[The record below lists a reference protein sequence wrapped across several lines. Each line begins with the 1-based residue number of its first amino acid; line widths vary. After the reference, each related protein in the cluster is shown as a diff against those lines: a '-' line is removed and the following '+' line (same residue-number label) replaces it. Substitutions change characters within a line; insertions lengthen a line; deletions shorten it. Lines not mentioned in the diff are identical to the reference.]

1 MNELYINLVIIG
13 IIIVLFLAYI
23 LIGHFYNNYT
33 NYKSNVNTNL
43 IKTKDYINSTT
54 TTLNTNI
61 QTNKDTIDKT
71 ELNLNNKINNV
82 STQLNNS
89 KNDISKINTNI
100 DIIKENNKIDSNNL
114 TNFDRNFKQYF
125 EFRSN
130 NSNINDALY
139 NYRFDVIPNLSLNV
153 LRNITAVS
161 GMTIKTDTTNVMRIC
176 DNSINNNN
184 CIDMNINNGNF
195 EIYPSS
201 ISNNNINNINIYNKN
216 KQKVLASFNLNSN
229 NIYLGGNNDDAAVFI
244 NDSNVYFKNVNFLSK
259 TAKFS
264 DNKNIYDKN
273 NVSLN
278 QNYNTYNY
286 NIDDIIKLNQMS
298 LLITGIYTIIRSNI
312 PDTPNTII
320 INFKSAYDIPVGKTI
335 VIEIF
340 ELANIDNINTE
351 IINTETSS
359 STLFQKAILNQK
371 KLSLTNSSII
381 NANTNIRIKLTDNKF
396 ILPTTYGATENYIS
410 NTISTTIT

>member
-33 NYKSNVNTNL
+33 NYKSNVNNNL

-61 QTNKDTIDKT
+61 QNNKDNLDKT
-71 ELNLNNKINNV
+71 EINLNNKINSV
-82 STQLNNS
+82 SSDLNNS
-89 KNDISKINTNI
+89 KNDITKINSNI
-100 DIIKENNKIDSNNL
+100 DIIKENNANDSNNL

-139 NYRFDVIPNLSLNV
+139 NHRFDVIPNLSLNV

-161 GMTIKTDTTNVMRIC
+161 GMTIKTDNTNVMRIC
-176 DNSINNNN
+176 DNTINNNN
-184 CIDMNINNGNF
+184 CIDMNITNGNF

-201 ISNNNINNINIYNKN
+201 ISNNNVNNINIYNKN

-259 TAKFS
+259 NAKFS

-273 NVSLN
+273 NLSLN
-278 QNYNTYNY
+278 QNYNTYSY
-286 NIDDIIKLNQMS
+286 NIDDIVKLNQMS
-298 LLITGIYTIIRSNI
+298 LLITGIYTIIKGA
-312 PDTPNTII
+312 PGTANTII
-320 INFKSAYDIPVGKTI
+320 INLKSAYDIPVGKTI
-335 VIEIF
+335 VIDVF
-340 ELANIDNINTE
+340 ELANTDNINTG
-351 IINTETSS
+351 IINTESS
-359 STLFQKAILNQK
+359 SSIIFQKGILNQK
-371 KLSLTNSSII
+371 KISLTNSTLI
-381 NANTNIRIKLTDNKF
+381 NANTNIRIKLTDNKL
-396 ILPTTYGATENYIS
+396 ILPSTYTDTENYIS